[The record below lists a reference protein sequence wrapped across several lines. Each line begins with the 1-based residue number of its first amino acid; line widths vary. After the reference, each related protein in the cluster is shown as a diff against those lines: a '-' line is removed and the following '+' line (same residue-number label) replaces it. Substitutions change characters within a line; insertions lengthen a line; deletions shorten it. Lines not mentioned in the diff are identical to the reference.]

1 MLKKDMDS
9 SPSKGISV
17 ALIAKRNISQQEQTN
32 SDQIAEALLQLT
44 HVRLDRENLKCID
57 NLECLG
63 NVTNLY
69 LQHNNIEY
77 IENLETL
84 QQLNFLTLASNKI
97 SEVKNLKCL
106 NKLKFLD
113 LSDNNITEFSTDE
126 FPSELLILN
135 LQGNP
140 CLQSENYRSCI
151 LKALPHLKQLDG
163 ATITNKDRREV
174 GFEVSSTEDDSEEE
188 SEDDIEEEK
197 GSSLKQ
203 HCDNIIVRAKIRAIK
218 EDASHGR
225 RLEELASI
233 RAEALHSS
241 RPQTQPET

>member
-1 MLKKDMDS
+1 
-9 SPSKGISV
+9 
-17 ALIAKRNISQQEQTN
+17 
-32 SDQIAEALLQLT
+32 AEALLQLT

-113 LSDNNITEFSTDE
+113 LSDNNITEFSTGIFFAD
-126 FPSELLILN
+126 FLILIRSPDTKWSVPN
-135 LQGNP
+135 KPSSSCGFPLVEDP
-140 CLQSENYRSCI
+140 HTLYVTSIFIKKYRI
-151 LKALPHLKQLDG
+151 DHQ
-163 ATITNKDRREV
+163 ITN
-174 GFEVSSTEDDSEEE
+174 
-188 SEDDIEEEK
+188 
-197 GSSLKQ
+197 
-203 HCDNIIVRAKIRAIK
+203 
-218 EDASHGR
+218 
-225 RLEELASI
+225 
-233 RAEALHSS
+233 
-241 RPQTQPET
+241 